1 MIPGLNDIIAPDM
14 QKILFFLIPALIAL
28 AALTLTLSRGSSI
41 PGIVTT
47 ITFALIAFYFAP
59 GFIELF

>member
-1 MIPGLNDIIAPDM
+1 MIPGLNDVIAPDM
-14 QKILFFLIPALIAL
+14 QKILLFLIPAMISL

-47 ITFALIAFYFAP
+47 IVFALLAIYFAP

>member
-1 MIPGLNDIIAPDM
+1 MIPALNDFLAPDM
-14 QKILFFLIPALIAL
+14 QKILLFLLPALVSL
-28 AALTLTLSRGSSI
+28 SALTLTISRGSSI

-47 ITFALIAFYFAP
+47 ITFALIAIYFAP